1 MSSAEAAVVP
11 SDLAAR
17 VKTLLSVHTTHLES
31 MEQCKN
37 NLGSDMLAD
46 ASSQAEWDAM
56 QRGLDEK
63 LLADTLAAMGIPSVT
78 SSMTQDDYKHARVV
92 MNGGDVSRSFPAPVL
107 AAVSGAMSSAVF
119 RSLRA
124 TVQLPEAVPLA
135 ALCEQVKQPHP
146 QSCTSATLVGGPLQ
160 QDDVSMCS
168 SAGQPPANRQPVPH
182 SPSSLVAAPAQR
194 GLQPQFAAVGGAAPT
209 GSVAPQEGCMLK
221 CSAARPPVPPSPLLH
236 TPSHPQ
242 QAALPLPTPSAS
254 LPPPSYPHH
263 APLLAPSQA
272 EKTAAEVAAQAA
284 KTAAEKAAQVAAA
297 AAAEQAAQV
306 VEEDLRVEVLG
317 CTACPSAT
325 PWPLLPC
332 PPLSVPT
339 PPTTRLW
346 QRGRPS
352 PSPCLP
358 L

>member
-56 QRGLDEK
+56 QRELDEK

-78 SSMTQDDYKHARVV
+78 SSMTQDNYKHARGV
-92 MNGGDVSRSFPAPVL
+92 MNSDDVSRSFPAPVL
-107 AAVSGAMSSAVF
+107 AAVSGAMRSALF

-124 TVQLPEAVPLA
+124 TVQLAAPVPLA
-135 ALCEQVKQPHP
+135 ALREQVKQPHP
-146 QSCTSATLVGGPLQ
+146 QSCTSATLVGAPLH
-160 QDDVSMCS
+160 QDDGSMCS
-168 SAGQPPANRQPVPH
+168 SAGQPPANRLPVRHPQ
-182 SPSSLVAAPAQR
+182 SSSLVAAQR

-209 GSVAPQEGCMLK
+209 GLVAPQEGCMLK

-236 TPSHPQ
+236 SPSHPQ
-242 QAALPLPTPSAS
+242 QASLPLPTPSAS
-254 LPPPSYPHH
+254 LPRPSYPHH
-263 APLLAPSQA
+263 SPLLAPSQA